1 MHRGGLRSAF
11 LFLFALLGTSTLG
24 CASEEYPL
32 PLYELQHPATADA
45 SASGA
50 GGSTPADAGAPG
62 PQTCTQARGESLPA
76 RLVTMTAQSPTPGS
90 SAPAAPPANVVLASD
105 LFQTFNETCN
115 PCHTA
120 AADPPGQGGF
130 QIIQAADFPRLMTA
144 AVLEHVTQAVC
155 PTNPDPSSAVD
166 PMPPC
171 SSPDGR
177 TFSKRSATDPIVQ
190 FATLTAEWI
199 QAGSPSSF
207 TPPTDA
213 GAPASTGSDGGDAGT
228 APSYAMTPQVG
239 NAMTNIGNCIPSPSL
254 MGVED
259 AVGMAKDA
267 MFAGLSAADGGTAAQ
282 IIGLPEH
289 IGDTDLVTLESEQL
303 ARYGVIAY
311 APGYPLWSDGS
322 GKLRHVR
329 VPRGQSIHFNKAT
342 QQFEIPP
349 NTRFYKTFMKE
360 IADTDGSYRYR
371 KIETRLIVSRPDQNG
386 PDGAAIAQTALFGSY
401 RWNADESDATLV
413 ETPLNDG
420 LPFADTLFYYN
431 TDEQLAAD
439 VLQSQPTEP
448 EESLELYG
456 AIRHYAIPGSP
467 RCVQCHMGS
476 PSQSFVLGFTP
487 LQINRRPVG
496 VGGVIPPAVGLD
508 ELTQLQRLIDAGVIT
523 GIDSPSDVLPLEQS
537 QCGRVPRN
545 DYELTAQGYM
555 LGNCAHCHNPRGY
568 PTVQNPVLQGVLDF
582 LPSAAGGIFQF
593 PLDRYSP
600 RIGRGLTGAT
610 PIPYITPSLVD
621 LPKLD
626 PASGEPAGDWFTN
639 GSGPDGIYFVDYA
652 PWRSIIYRNV
662 DAAFAYTDDNALFPH
677 MPMNTAGY
685 DPRAKQIL
693 GDWMVSIP
701 AIRQH
706 PEIPEY
712 AYQTD
717 SRPEDNIGGPTVDTS
732 PQPYVEVRPGDPRY
746 DAAVSAAQQ
755 RLAVLH
761 TGANPAVKLGP
772 GGITYSRYAD
782 PGQTQDIIDPDV
794 VADPICHP
802 VPVGNETLYL
812 NPLPEHP
819 HWVPTDLTLPPGP
832 WTPRQPNWTTVLVEQ
847 QIPPPSGGC
856 TTLAGEQAAYA
867 DQIAAVHMLPSVTL
881 AQISDFATTA
891 QPFGL
896 WSQNTGPQDKGCTFP
911 SSVPLAGSFTG
922 AQRPHWMDVAN
933 VADNAPVYM
942 QTPGASV
949 FKMICINC
957 HGPNADAN
965 GRLAQNLATM
975 TGGNALVANFR
986 AGLFGPPGATD
997 ANNNRS
1003 QIFSAAV
1010 VESLTNDAGAP
1021 PGPDWLG
1028 MDENG
1033 TGQVGVDDRAAR
1045 YMAWMGLGGTSVNIP
1060 VAVLDIVAI
1069 TKVLNELRTLDVSQL
1084 SANMLSQAK
1093 ALCLSMM
1100 GPGNAQA
1107 AVAYFDPTPGHGYLD
1122 AKLSY
1127 LNTTLIPSNGDA
1139 ELWLQVCT
1147 TANPPPVHILRFGVE
1162 GTTLHVSPMQDS
1174 TNTFKIPP
1182 DSMLP
1187 ASVYPA
1193 GAAVGNERGAVDPSL
1208 VSTNE
1213 WPWCVDDTGAKS
1225 DQEAY
1230 LSSNNLPICPSQVK
1244 AASAACVLST
1254 TGVGCFENDQ
1264 ANQWAVRGAINA
1276 GFSVFTYVRS
1286 IENTGPPPDFNQCSL
1301 VSTSVPS
1308 IENTGP
1314 VPDSNHCS
1322 PVQ

>member
-1 MHRGGLRSAF
+1 MHRGGLCCAF
-11 LFLFALLGTSTLG
+11 LFLFALLGALALG
-24 CASEEYPL
+24 CANEEYPL
-32 PLYELQHPATADA
+32 ALYELQHPDGVDA
-45 SASGA
+45 SLGP
-50 GGSTPADAGAPG
+50 GTPSAVDPAG
-62 PQTCTQARGESLPA
+62 PQTCYQARAESLPA
-76 RLVTMTAQSPTPGS
+76 RLVAMTAPSTANGSP
-90 SAPAAPPANVVLASD
+90 APAAASANVVLASD

-130 QIIQAADFPRLMTA
+130 QIVQATDFPRLMTA
-144 AVLEHVTQAVC
+144 AVLRHVTSAVC
-155 PTNPDPSSAVD
+155 PTNPDPSSPID

-171 SSPDGR
+171 SSPDGM
-177 TFSKRSATDPIVQ
+177 TFSKRSATDPIFQ

-199 QAGSPSSF
+199 QAGSPDSF

-213 GAPASTGSDGGDAGT
+213 GAPATTGSDGGDAGT
-228 APSYAMTPQVG
+228 GAPYAMSPHDG
-239 NAMTNIGNCIPSPSL
+239 NAMTNLGNCIPSPSL
-254 MGVED
+254 MGVD
-259 AVGMAKDA
+259 DTVSKAKDA

-282 IIGLPEH
+282 VIGLPEH
-289 IGDTDLVTLESEQL
+289 LGDTDLVTLDSAQL

-311 APGYPLWSDGS
+311 APGYPLWSDNA
-322 GKLRHVR
+322 GKLRYVR
-329 VPRGQSIHFNKAT
+329 VPHGQSIHLNKTT
-342 QQFEIPP
+342 QQFEIPA
-349 NTRFYKTFMKE
+349 NTRFYKTFMKQ

-401 RWNADESDATLV
+401 RWNDDESDATLV

-439 VLQSQPTEP
+439 VLRSQPTDP
-448 EESLELYG
+448 EETLELYG
-456 AIRHYAIPGSP
+456 AIRHYALPGSP

-476 PSQSFVLGFTP
+476 PSQAFVLGFTP

-496 VGGVIPPAVGLD
+496 EGGVIPPATGAD
-508 ELTQLQRLIDAGVIT
+508 ELTQLQRLIDAGVIS

-537 QCGRVPRN
+537 QGSRAPRN

-568 PTVQNPVLQGVLDF
+568 PTIENPVLQGVLDF

-593 PLDRYSP
+593 PLERYSP
-600 RIGRGLTGAT
+600 RIARGLTGTT
-610 PIPYITPSLVD
+610 PIPYVTPSLVD

-626 PASGEPAGDWFTN
+626 PTSGGQAGDWFVN
-639 GSGPDGIYFVDYA
+639 GSPGSIYFVDYA

-677 MPMNTAGY
+677 MPMNTPGY
-685 DPRAKQIL
+685 DPRVKEIL

-701 AIRQH
+701 AIRKH

-712 AYQTD
+712 AYRTD
-717 SRPEDNIGGPTVDTS
+717 SVAQDNIGGATVDTS
-732 PQPYVEVRPGDPRY
+732 PQPYVEVFPGDPAY
-746 DAAVSAAQQ
+746 DGAIKAAQQ
-755 RLAVLH
+755 RLAVFH
-761 TGANPAVKLGP
+761 TGANPAVTLGP
-772 GGITYSRYAD
+772 GGITYSRYTD

-794 VADPICHP
+794 EADPICHP
-802 VPVGNETLYL
+802 IPVGNELLYF

-819 HWVPTDLTLPPGP
+819 HWVNTDLTLAPGP

-847 QIPPPSGGC
+847 QIPPLGGGC

-867 DQIAAVHMLPSVTL
+867 DQVYAVHLLPTVTL
-881 AQISDFATTA
+881 AQVSEFATTP

-922 AQRPHWMDVAN
+922 AQRPHWMSVAN
-933 VADNAPVYM
+933 PPDDAPVYM

-975 TGGNALVANFR
+975 TGGNALVANFH

-997 ANNNRS
+997 DDNNRS
-1003 QIFSAAV
+1003 KVFSAAV

-1060 VAVLDIVAI
+1060 VAVLELVAI
-1069 TKVLNELRTLDVSQL
+1069 TKVLNVTRALSASQL

-1093 ALCLSMM
+1093 ALCLSQM
-1100 GPGNAQA
+1100 GPTNNEVAG
-1107 AVAYFDPTPGHGYLD
+1107 AYFDPRPGHGYLD
-1122 AKLSY
+1122 ANLTN
-1127 LNTTLIPSNGDA
+1127 LNSSLIPSNGDA
-1139 ELWLQVCT
+1139 ALWLQMCS
-1147 TANPPPVHILRFGVE
+1147 TANPSPVHILRFGIQ
-1162 GTTLHVSPMQDS
+1162 GTTLGVLPMQDADY
-1174 TNTFKIPP
+1174 NFNIPP
-1182 DSMLP
+1182 GAMVPS
-1187 ASVYPA
+1187 SVYPA
-1193 GAAVGNERGAVDPSL
+1193 GSPVGNEQGAVDPSL
-1208 VSTNE
+1208 ASTNE

-1230 LSSNNLPICPSQVK
+1230 LASNGLPVCPPQVK
-1244 AASAACVLST
+1244 AAAVACVGST
-1254 TGVGCFENDQ
+1254 TGDGCFENDQ

-1276 GFSVFTYVRS
+1276 GLSVFTYVRS

-1301 VSTSVPS
+1301 L
-1308 IENTGP
+1308 N
-1314 VPDSNHCS
+1314 
-1322 PVQ
+1322 